1 MKKWVESEGNGELR
15 KRKNRKGLA
24 LRLAL
29 LTVRVPKCRHI
40 VAMLLAIVARRSH
53 SIHLLRAASLSRYT
67 HTHTH
72 DTTCTQQNMES
83 SSSSSERENYL
94 HFNKSIFLLRFSLL
108 FYFLFTFFSF
118 NLHLVC
124 LLLLCQHIT
133 TPFSFSFLDSIRR
146 VE

>member
-1 MKKWVESEGNGELR
+1 MPYEEMSRERKKWRITLAKESEGIGAAD
-15 KRKNRKGLA
+15 G
-24 LRLAL
+24 
-29 LTVRVPKCRHI
+29 RVPKCRHI
-40 VAMLLAIVARRSH
+40 VAVLLAIVARRSH

-72 DTTCTQQNMES
+72 DTTCTQQNME

-124 LLLLCQHIT
+124 LLLLCQHIA